1 MDSPRRRSVYWAAK
15 RATLGDGNEV
25 YLLHRW
31 IRADVVLSRCGDPNR
46 RGSFLTRLLLAQCY
60 AKRDET
66 REQRLLT
73 TIEWVGEGKRRGWKY
88 EKC

>member
-1 MDSPRRRSVYWAAK
+1 MSKPKPALPLPPALAEALRRNARATAHWEKFPPGAK
-15 RATLGDGNEV
+15 RDYIE
-25 YLLHRW
+25 W
-31 IRADVVLSRCGDPNR
+31 ITD
-46 RGSFLTRLLLAQCY
+46 